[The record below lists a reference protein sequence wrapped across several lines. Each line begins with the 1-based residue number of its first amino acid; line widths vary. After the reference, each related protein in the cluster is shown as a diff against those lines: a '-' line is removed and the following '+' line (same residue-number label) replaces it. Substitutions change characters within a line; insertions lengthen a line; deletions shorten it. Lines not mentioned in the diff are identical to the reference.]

1 MKHFYILVTISLL
14 YNCVGPPDPDDGLI
28 DNLPFVI
35 NTAEVFTFALR
46 GNSYDVDESY
56 DLSFALDSNAVLS
69 TTLVV
74 NEYSASD
81 STLIYLNNSA
91 DSTLLGY
98 LIQGNMVYTRSD
110 TMGGNELGYPGKINV
125 VGTNFNGVVDFQIIK
140 K

>member
-1 MKHFYILVTISLL
+1 MKHTYILIAISLF
-14 YNCVGPPDPDDGLI
+14 YNCVGPPEPDDGLI

-46 GNSYDVDESY
+46 GNCYDVDDSY
-56 DLSFALDSNAVLS
+56 DLSFALVSNSVLS

-98 LIQGNMVYTRSD
+98 LIQGNMVYTRND
-110 TMGGNELGYPGKINV
+110 TMSGNELGYPGKINV

>member
-1 MKHFYILVTISLL
+1 VKHFYILVTISLL

>member
-1 MKHFYILVTISLL
+1 MKHTYILVAISLF

-46 GNSYDVDESY
+46 GNAYDGEESY

-74 NEYSASD
+74 NEYSGSD
-81 STLIYLNNSA
+81 STSIYVNNSA
-91 DSTLLGY
+91 DSTLLWY
-98 LIQGNMVYTRSD
+98 LILGNIVYTRND
-110 TMGGNELGYPGKINV
+110 TMGGNGLGYPGKINV
-125 VGTNFNGVVDFQIIK
+125 VGTNFNGVVDFQIVK
-140 K
+140 N

>member
-1 MKHFYILVTISLL
+1 MKHSWFLVTISLL

-74 NEYSASD
+74 NEYSGSD

>member
-1 MKHFYILVTISLL
+1 MKHTYIFVAISLF

-46 GNSYDVDESY
+46 GNAYDGEESY

-74 NEYSASD
+74 NEYSGSD
-81 STLIYLNNSA
+81 STSIYVNNSA
-91 DSTLLGY
+91 DSTLLWY
-98 LIQGNMVYTRSD
+98 LILGNIVYTRND
-110 TMGGNELGYPGKINV
+110 TMGGNGLGYPGKINV
-125 VGTNFNGVVDFQIIK
+125 VGTNFNGVVDFQIVK
-140 K
+140 N

>member
-1 MKHFYILVTISLL
+1 VKHSWFLVTISLL

-74 NEYSASD
+74 NEYSGSD

-98 LIQGNMVYTRSD
+98 LILGNIVYTRSD
-110 TMGGNELGYPGKINV
+110 TMSGNELGYPGKINV

>member
-1 MKHFYILVTISLL
+1 MKYFYILVTISLL

>member
-1 MKHFYILVTISLL
+1 MKHIYILIAISLF
-14 YNCVGPPDPDDGLI
+14 YHCVGPPEPDDGLI

-35 NTAEVFTFALR
+35 NTSEVFTFALR

-110 TMGGNELGYPGKINV
+110 TMSGNELGYPGKINV